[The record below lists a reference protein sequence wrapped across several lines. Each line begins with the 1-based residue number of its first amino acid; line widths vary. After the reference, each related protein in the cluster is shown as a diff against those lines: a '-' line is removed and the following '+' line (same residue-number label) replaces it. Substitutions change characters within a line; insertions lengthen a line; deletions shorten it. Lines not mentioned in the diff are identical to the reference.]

1 MIKKSISLIAVMLTM
16 AVAVMAQKQVVEED
30 YWWNDQPEGYL

>member
-16 AVAVMAQKQVVEED
+16 AVAVMAQKHVVVED
-30 YWWNDQPEGYL
+30 YWWTDHPDG